1 MIPKIFEGKCKRAKK
16 KKKSGKVEGKKKGT
30 KIKNR
35 FEVNKL
41 FLNTTSNSFY
51 WF

>member
-1 MIPKIFEGKCKRAKK
+1 MFDSQKIWGKMQERER
-16 KKKSGKVEGKKKGT
+16 KKSGKLEGKKM

-41 FLNTTSNSFY
+41 FLYAT
-51 WF
+51 